1 MRNGGENQR
10 VLHKLPWYLGSHCCS
25 YRHSARVTAVPDST
39 LLFAAILCQKAKFL
53 FQDYRCSG
61 TVKNSVLRQ
70 GKSLNSWVGRDLKD
84 LLIPKVSGRE
94 DREVQQCSAPIPA
107 LGKMRVDVF
116 LLTLLPLPPQYA
128 SLKQLTIEIA
138 QHLLQARCTF
148 HHIQRSSFKGG
159 SNEEEFLCVD
169 ALKFLLVLKT
179 AYCTTSLPAK
189 SLRLSS
195 NYWQP

>member
-1 MRNGGENQR
+1 MQWDSKELCPPAGE
-10 VLHKLPWYLGSHCCS
+10 
-25 YRHSARVTAVPDST
+25 
-39 LLFAAILCQKAKFL
+39 
-53 FQDYRCSG
+53 
-61 TVKNSVLRQ
+61 
-70 GKSLNSWVGRDLKD
+70 SLNSWVGRDLKD
-84 LLIPKVSGRE
+84 LLLPKVSGRE

-159 SNEEEFLCVD
+159 SNEEVPLCGCPQIPTRPED
-169 ALKFLLVLKT
+169 SLLYNIPACQEPQALFQLLAALNT
-179 AYCTTSLPAK
+179 
-189 SLRLSS
+189 
-195 NYWQP
+195 